1 MVGSRQLHEDCAR
14 SGVTHRVGQSF
25 LRHPKQAHGDVKA
38 QRIEVASRAERHR
51 ELVEPFHVCA
61 VTAQRRNQ
69 ARVPRARLDAA
80 RREVL
85 DRFCERR
92 RAVLQRCHSLNVLRL
107 RARPADVALQN
118 TQHDPDTSELLA
130 EVVVQLPRN
139 TRSLCFLSVDQAAG
153 KVLILLDGD
162 PEPSLAL
169 SQRHFGS
176 APPRTLDEQQR

>member
-1 MVGSRQLHEDCAR
+1 M
-14 SGVTHRVGQSF
+14 
-25 LRHPKQAHGDVKA
+25 
-38 QRIEVASRAERHR
+38 
-51 ELVEPFHVCA
+51 VEPFHVCA

-69 ARVPRARLDAA
+69 ARVLEHAWMQLV
-80 RREVL
+80 REVL

-139 TRSLCFLSVDQAAG
+139 TRSLGFLSVDQAAG

-162 PEPSLAL
+162 TEASLAL
-169 SQRHFGS
+169 SQRNFGS